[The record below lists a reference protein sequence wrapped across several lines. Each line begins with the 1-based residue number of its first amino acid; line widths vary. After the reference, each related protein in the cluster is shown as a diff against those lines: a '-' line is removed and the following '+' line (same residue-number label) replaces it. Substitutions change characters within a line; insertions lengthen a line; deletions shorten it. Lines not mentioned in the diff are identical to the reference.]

1 MTMSETR
8 TRVEPEIRWEDVYRE
23 VGPRLQRALL
33 LYAGDPDLAEDA
45 AAEAFAQGIR
55 RGDAIRDPGAWVWR
69 AAFRIAAG
77 RLKERSRTAR
87 RLPETAYDP
96 PESVRD
102 LVVALGE
109 LSPAQRASVVLH
121 DYAGYP
127 ASEIASIIGSTAPA
141 VFVHLSRAR
150 KRLRSLLEVDDA

>member
-1 MTMSETR
+1 MTETR
-8 TRVEPEIRWEDVYRE
+8 TPVERRTGWEEVYRDI
-23 VGPRLQRALL
+23 GPRLQRALL
-33 LYAGDPDLAEDA
+33 LYAGNLDVAEDA
-45 AAEAFAQGIR
+45 VAEAFAQGIH
-55 RGDAIRDPGAWVWR
+55 RGDAIRDPGAWVWK

-77 RLKERSRTAR
+77 RLKERSRITG
-87 RLPETAYDP
+87 RLPEAAYDP
-96 PESVRD
+96 PESARD
-102 LVVALGE
+102 LLVALGQ

-150 KRLRSLLEVDDA
+150 KRLRTLLEVDDA

>member
-1 MTMSETR
+1 MSETR
-8 TRVEPEIRWEDVYRE
+8 TRADRRTGWEDVYRE

-33 LYAGDPDLAEDA
+33 LYAGNLDLAEDA
-45 AAEAFAQGIR
+45 VAEAFAQGIR
-55 RGDAIRDPGAWVWR
+55 RGDAIRDPAAWVWR

-77 RLKERSRTAR
+77 RLKERSRTAG
-87 RLPETAYDP
+87 RLPETAYEP

-102 LVVALGE
+102 LVAALRE

-127 ASEIASIIGSTAPA
+127 ASEIASVIGSTAPA

-150 KRLRSLLEVDDA
+150 KRLRTILEDDDA

>member
-1 MTMSETR
+1 MSETR
-8 TRVEPEIRWEDVYRE
+8 TRVDPRTRWEDAYRE

-33 LYAGDPDLAEDA
+33 LYSGDLDLAEDA
-45 AAEAFAQGIR
+45 TAEAFAQGIR
-55 RGDAIRDPGAWVWR
+55 RGSAVRDPGAWVWR
-69 AAFRIAAG
+69 TAFRIAAG
-77 RLKERSRTAR
+77 RLKERSRSAG

-96 PESVRD
+96 PDSVRD
-102 LVVALGE
+102 LVVALRE
-109 LSPAQRASVVLH
+109 LSPAQRASIVLH

-150 KRLRSLLEVDDA
+150 KRLRTMLEDDDA